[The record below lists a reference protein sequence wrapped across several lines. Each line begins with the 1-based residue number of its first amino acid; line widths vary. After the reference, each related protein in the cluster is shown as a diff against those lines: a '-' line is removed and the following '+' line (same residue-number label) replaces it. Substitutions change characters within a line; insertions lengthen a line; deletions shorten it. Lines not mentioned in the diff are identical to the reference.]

1 MTSGARVEAQ
11 AKLNLFLRVFG
22 REPSG
27 YHQLETLFCRI
38 ALADTITVDITDA
51 GRSLDVSG
59 RVPAGGGTQRSGVQC
74 SHQLPQPTDRCGTD
88 SNAWND
94 LLAGQVWQTRGSAAT
109 R

>member
-59 RVPAGGGTQRSGVQC
+59 RVPAGGLGPVEKNLAWRS
-74 SHQLPQPTDRCGTD
+74 
-88 SNAWND
+88 A
-94 LLAGQVWQTRGSAAT
+94 LAYGAAT
-109 R
+109 GFPMASA

>member
-38 ALADTITVDITDA
+38 A
-51 GRSLDVSG
+51 SVSG
-59 RVPAGGGTQRSGVQC
+59 CAVTTAC
-74 SHQLPQPTDRCGTD
+74 
-88 SNAWND
+88 
-94 LLAGQVWQTRGSAAT
+94 LANRIGI
-109 R
+109 